1 MLQGTIKWFSC
12 AKGYGFIDQ
21 GGGRDDIFVHYTAIR
36 GDGYKKLRHGDQV
49 SFELVTAAKGP
60 QAASVTKIVGH

>member
-12 AKGYGFIDQ
+12 VKGYGFIKQPGD
-21 GGGRDDIFVHYTAIR
+21 REDIFVHYTAIR

-49 SFELVTAAKGP
+49 RFEIVSAAKGP
-60 QAASVTKIVGH
+60 QATSVTKISGH